1 MKTILTVGRAISVG
15 AVIYFYSRAT
25 SLYRLV
31 RECLD
36 HVDDASAFEYCKGYP
51 DSIQFQLIGMT
62 ISFFVILVINQRI
75 GASTTSKPD
84 RTSGQLPGEG

>member
-1 MKTILTVGRAISVG
+1 MNKEQLRTMALPVGRALCVG
-15 AVIYFYSRAT
+15 AVVYFYSRAS

-36 HVDDASAFEYCKGYP
+36 QVDDTPAFEYCKGYP

-62 ISFFVILVINQRI
+62 IAFFMLLLINHRM
-75 GASTTSKPD
+75 GASNTNRPG
-84 RTSGQLPGEG
+84 RTSG

>member
-1 MKTILTVGRAISVG
+1 LRTTVLPVGRAISVG
-15 AVIYFYSRAT
+15 ALVYFYSKAL

-36 HVDDASAFEYCKGYP
+36 HVDDISAFEYCKGYP

-62 ISFFVILVINQRI
+62 ISFFMILLINHRM
-75 GASTTSKPD
+75 GTSSTN
-84 RTSGQLPGEG
+84 LPG